1 MPKAVAEASP
11 RFKYGNPSPQSLEH
25 GTSYIGRCISMLTL
39 EQIVFLLL
47 SKMALPSVF
56 VGLALVGSSYA
67 LVSRDGTGRLPAMG
81 WSSWNEYECAINE
94 TVFLDT
100 GALLISL

>member
-1 MPKAVAEASP
+1 
-11 RFKYGNPSPQSLEH
+11 
-25 GTSYIGRCISMLTL
+25 MLTL

-47 SKMALPSVF
+47 FKMALPSVF

-100 GALLISL
+100 GALLISLGLKDLGYNYVNIDDW